1 MIKELTQKQK
11 DVMPVYVEKWIG
23 IGTSTERLNYDR
35 TAEIINDYQTQIL
48 CKEKVPVLIVDN
60 PIEAWV
66 CCCLFDLDADTKWYN
81 VAEKMY
87 RFFDG
92 NPDGYDMPKPQMPY
106 QTGSFFA
113 SLFSFYNY
121 FIEQFGYD
129 ALSIAPALAR
139 KYEIWERT
147 SELGM
152 IYPIDQCVIVSQ
164 KPTVIHL
171 NENRVLHKDGA
182 PALEYAGRG
191 NFKLYYLNGVK
202 VPEYLVMTESHKLTT
217 EQFMAEKNADVR
229 AEFIRKFG
237 VENLLSLGKKID
249 SHENYDEPF
258 WSSSEYELW
267 DMETLFQSHN
277 YAPFLKMRNPTTGV
291 WHVEGVSPKCRTL
304 RDAIKERF
312 GGRDFTIEAMA

>member
-1 MIKELTQKQK
+1 MILGK
-11 DVMPVYVEKWIG
+11 D
-23 IGTSTERLNYDR
+23 
-35 TAEIINDYQTQIL
+35 
-48 CKEKVPVLIVDN
+48 KVPVLIVDN

-66 CCCLFDLDADTKWYN
+66 SCCLFDLDKETTPNN
-81 VAEKMY
+81 VVEKMH

-92 NPDGYDMPKPQMPY
+92 NPDGHDMPKPQMPY

-129 ALSIAPALAR
+129 ALNIAPDLAH
-139 KYEIWERT
+139 KYEVWQKT

-202 VPEYLVMTESHKLTT
+202 VPEYLVMTDSHKLTVD
-217 EQFMAEKNADVR
+217 QFLAEKNADVR

-249 SHENYDEPF
+249 AHENYDEPF

-267 DMETLFQSHN
+267 DMETLFQSHD
-277 YAPFLKMRNPTTGV
+277 YAPFLKMKNPTTGV

-312 GGRDFTIEAMA
+312 GGRDFTIEVMA

>member
-1 MIKELTQKQK
+1 
-11 DVMPVYVEKWIG
+11 MPRYVEKWIG

-35 TAEIINDYQTQIL
+35 TVEIVNDYQTQIL
-48 CKEKVPVLIVDN
+48 GREKVPVLIVEN

-66 CCCLFDLDADTKWYN
+66 CCCLFDLDTQATPNN
-81 VAEKMY
+81 VVEKMH

-92 NPDGYDMPKPQMPY
+92 NPDGHDMPKPQMPY

-121 FIEQFGYD
+121 FIEQFGY
-129 ALSIAPALAR
+129 AKLGINKKLAR

-152 IYPIDQCVIVSQ
+152 IYPLDNCVIVSE
-164 KPTVIHL
+164 KPIVIHL

-202 VPEYLVMTESHKLTT
+202 VPEYLVMTDSHKLTT
-217 EQFMAEKNADVR
+217 EQFLAEKNADVR

-237 VENLLSLGKKID
+237 VENLLNLGRKID
-249 SHENYDEPF
+249 SHEKYDVPY
-258 WSSSEYELW
+258 WASSQYELW
-267 DMETLFQSHN
+267 DMECLFQSHA
-277 YAPFLKMRNPTTGV
+277 YAPFLKMKNPTTGV
-291 WHVEGVSPKCRTL
+291 WHVEGVSPACRNL
-304 RDAIKERF
+304 HEAIKERF